1 MTWISWKRFVKEF
14 IFSKI
19 LELLPVALLKKTSFM
34 KSVLVCWNRYLL
46 FYENI
51 FGNLVNVFFLIFF
64 STSWLHFYFTG
75 YLIMYWW
82 KRSLWWQEGLQGN
95 EDTRGVSEF
104 CLFKGSFCWA
114 IKWVECLI
122 FHFIFTLQIKKKK
135 KLEFLGFRKQIY
147 HWNVLIVLGY
157 W

>member
-1 MTWISWKRFVKEF
+1 MLNVA
-14 IFSKI
+14 
-19 LELLPVALLKKTSFM
+19 PVANAFLSYTWLGK
-34 KSVLVCWNRYLL
+34 C
-46 FYENI
+46 
-51 FGNLVNVFFLIFF
+51 FFSDIFF

-135 KLEFLGFRKQIY
+135 KNWNFWDLENKFILKCINRVG
-147 HWNVLIVLGY
+147 VLINNPPGIQFSYKFDFFLCKNWWTSY
-157 W
+157 KDITTLNR